1 MKAFG
6 KAVIGSALGLAALMP
21 AAWADG
27 TGGQNSVRWETIVGI
42 IEAGST
48 IGSITG
54 GGEPWTTLGG
64 SAYVDLTNNGVFFNV
79 KGLVLAGGNT
89 IGTPGTVTSVEG
101 ALVCAPGASQ
111 AVYYTAP
118 VTLDGQGN
126 AWFAGSFTTAP
137 TGCST
142 SAIAFLIVVA
152 SNGHWIANGAVQ
164 VPYP

>member
-21 AAWADG
+21 TARADG
-27 TGGQNSVRWETIVGI
+27 MGGQSSVRWETIVGI
-42 IEAGST
+42 IEPGAT
-48 IGSITG
+48 IGSLTG

-64 SAYVDLTNNGVFFNV
+64 LAYVDLANNAVFFHV
-79 KGLVLAGGNT
+79 KGLVLAGGT
-89 IGTPGTVTSVEG
+89 SIGTPGAVNSVEG

-111 AVYYTAP
+111 TVYYTEP
-118 VTLDGQGN
+118 VNLDGHGN
-126 AWFAGSFTTAP
+126 AWFDGSFTSTP

-142 SAIAFLIVVA
+142 SAIAFLIVVT